1 MDFIRT
7 DIKRYRLRRSDIWG
21 TLWGCD
27 APAVLSNWK
36 YRDSIKSRGAKN
48 ARDRVRGVF
57 MTNCFV
63 HMIEFEQGG
72 GGGDWILGSGRP
84 DTHNHTRACMY
95 TWLEQAQR
103 IILGHFRHTLDTIDR
118 RAYRSQISMFWSALD
133 EDQSCGEVKHH
144 GGKIFNFWFVRN
156 SGGIARGYSF
166 DIRFTPWVEIFQ
178 GGYSEHSF
186 WRVDILTIF
195 RAWFSFQL
203 ARAHWLPN
211 QGSSR
216 PALVSRLK
224 LDRVP
229 LMGIRVEFETE
240 RQCLHWS
247 AIEKTKFCSVSI
259 FLFERRQKKVRVR
272 DQMFLSPWFGF
283 DRQGSQWPAVNML
296 FFSS

>member
-1 MDFIRT
+1 MHVIE
-7 DIKRYRLRRSDIWG
+7 WG
-21 TLWGCD
+21 VCSWQT
-27 APAVLSNWK
+27 VL
-36 YRDSIKSRGAKN
+36 
-48 ARDRVRGVF
+48 
-57 MTNCFV
+57 
-63 HMIEFEQGG
+63 
-72 GGGDWILGSGRP
+72 
-84 DTHNHTRACMY
+84 Y
-95 TWLEQAQR
+95 TWLNLNRGGEEGIEFWALGAQ
-103 IILGHFRHTLDTIDR
+103 IHTITQGHVCTHDWSRRRGLSWDTSDTLSIQLTGG

-133 EDQSCGEVKHH
+133 EDHGCGEVKHH

-259 FLFERRQKKVRVR
+259 FLFEQDKRRVGFGTKCFFPPDLALTDRAASGRLLICCSSPAKGGWEGSTKMCKK
-272 DQMFLSPWFGF
+272 
-283 DRQGSQWPAVNML
+283 NYKKK
-296 FFSS
+296 

>member
-36 YRDSIKSRGAKN
+36 YRDSIKSCGAKN

-63 HMIEFEQGG
+63 HMIEFEQGAQG
-72 GGGDWILGSGRP
+72 GGLNSGLWAPRYTQSHKGMYVHMIGAGVEDYP
-84 DTHNHTRACMY
+84 GTLQTHSRYN
-95 TWLEQAQR
+95 WQ
-103 IILGHFRHTLDTIDR
+103 

-133 EDQSCGEVKHH
+133 EDRSCGEVKHH

-166 DIRFTPWVEIFQ
+166 DIRFTPWVEIFR

-240 RQCLHWS
+240 RQCLRWS
-247 AIEKTKFCSVSI
+247 AIEKTKVCSVSI
-259 FLFERRQKKVRVR
+259 FLFERRQKKGRVR
-272 DQMFLSPWFGF
+272 HQMFLSPWFGF
-283 DRQGSQWPAVNML
+283 DRQGQPVAGC
-296 FFSS
+296 

>member
-36 YRDSIKSRGAKN
+36 YRDSMKSRGGQKMH
-48 ARDRVRGVF
+48 VIEWGVCSWQ
-57 MTNCFV
+57 TVLYTWLNLNR
-63 HMIEFEQGG
+63 
-72 GGGDWILGSGRP
+72 GGDWILGAQIHTITQGHVCTHDWSRRRGLSW
-84 DTHNHTRACMY
+84 DTSD
-95 TWLEQAQR
+95 
-103 IILGHFRHTLDTIDR
+103 TLSIQLTGG

-133 EDQSCGEVKHH
+133 EDRSCGEVKHH

-259 FLFERRQKKVRVR
+259 FLFERRQKKGRVR